1 MRIFLCFCLA
11 IYFLWR
17 NSDGADVPVSEILSD
32 TFISLSA
39 DSLGIFFGRA
49 SEWRAQL
56 KMERHRPELFVKETT
71 KKVPQVRS
79 DRDAK
84 STDT

>member
-1 MRIFLCFCLA
+1 MYISA
-11 IYFLWR
+11 
-17 NSDGADVPVSEILSD
+17 LS
-32 TFISLSA
+32 
-39 DSLGIFFGRA
+39 RA